1 MTIQPL
7 RLGISGAALA
17 LIACGVWFIATD
29 QASEVQ
35 RRAYEARDASLAA
48 ARAAQNGVSVE
59 EMKRRAYAGCNFQVA
74 PNAHADEPRS
84 GFFGLFQHDQDIA
97 ERDAQRSSCIGGY
110 IYGDGLM
117 NEPTLDLF
125 EQWLLAVLKIVF
137 ISVGAE
143 LVIAASFMGAQSWW
157 GWLCAN

>member
-1 MTIQPL
+1 MNAL

-17 LIACGVWFIATD
+17 LIACGVWFITTN

-35 RRAYEARDASLAA
+35 RRAFEARDASLAA
-48 ARAAQNGVSVE
+48 LRAAQNGVSVE

-74 PNAHADEPRS
+74 PNTHADDPGS
-84 GFFGLFQHDQDIA
+84 FDLFQRDRDIA
-97 ERDAQRSSCIGGY
+97 SRDADRSSCIGSY

-117 NEPTLDLF
+117 NEPMLDLF

-137 ISVGAE
+137 ISVGAGA
-143 LVIAASFMGAQSWW
+143 VIAAIFKGAQSWW
-157 GWLCAN
+157 GWLRTN